1 MVHLFPNEVLPLP
14 EELNSSV
21 QPFMHEKV
29 HTTIQVLV
37 TAVKMSLPP
46 MKRTTTPDQCVDT
59 KIGHNFGYQ
68 PRGLSKFKEA
78 VAVKLDVA
86 AIDP

>member
-1 MVHLFPNEVLPLP
+1 M
-14 EELNSSV
+14 
-21 QPFMHEKV
+21 
-29 HTTIQVLV
+29 LV
-37 TAVKMSLPP
+37 TAVKMPLPP
-46 MKRTTTPDQCVDT
+46 MKRTTPDKCVDT

-86 AIDP
+86 AIEP